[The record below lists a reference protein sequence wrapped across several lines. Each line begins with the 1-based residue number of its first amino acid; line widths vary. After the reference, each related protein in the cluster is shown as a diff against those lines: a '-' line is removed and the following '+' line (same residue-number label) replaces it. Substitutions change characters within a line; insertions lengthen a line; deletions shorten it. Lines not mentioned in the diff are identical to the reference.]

1 MNLDSISNLTVDWS
15 RCIHI
20 DEVIDDQYVNSLVQ
34 QILDLRQAN
43 GKPITL
49 AINSPGGS
57 LSALDALMGLL
68 TGPDQDGQ
76 VCEVITVSVRHAYS
90 AAANLLAFGAYAVA
104 LPHSEI
110 LFHDVR
116 YSGMEDVTPA
126 SARMAAARLQNA
138 NEEFSLKLASRVFRR
153 LVWNYIDFKPNFAR
167 YRTRFPEKYE
177 SYSFAIESCKT
188 SDDAS
193 VRADIAS
200 FATALFAE
208 VSVPSEAL
216 VDRTIDRLTRWG
228 LTTRVAKALPKYRE
242 KGTRKPGLLDGTKN
256 LFDALMRAKKST
268 VAESLWGK
276 AEADLHLFSLLLVES
291 IAKTESMKDYNFS
304 KALEIVLDDF
314 KLIESINDPSHKKVI
329 TRNML
334 RHKRIF
340 FTDEEYDVV
349 AGESE
354 DDRKRVIEAARPNA
368 ELFWYFC
375 VLLCRELF
383 NGEHI
388 LSPNDAQVLGIVDEV
403 AGGGRVQSRREWR
416 KQRAEN
422 EVGEPNS

>member
-1 MNLDSISNLTVDWS
+1 M
-15 RCIHI
+15 
-20 DEVIDDQYVNSLVQ
+20 
-34 QILDLRQAN
+34 
-43 GKPITL
+43 
-49 AINSPGGS
+49 
-57 LSALDALMGLL
+57 
-68 TGPDQDGQ
+68 
-76 VCEVITVSVRHAYS
+76 
-90 AAANLLAFGAYAVA
+90 
-104 LPHSEI
+104 
-110 LFHDVR
+110 
-116 YSGMEDVTPA
+116 
-126 SARMAAARLQNA
+126 
-138 NEEFSLKLASRVFRR
+138 
-153 LVWNYIDFKPNFAR
+153 
-167 YRTRFPEKYE
+167 
-177 SYSFAIESCKT
+177 
-188 SDDAS
+188 
-193 VRADIAS
+193 
-200 FATALFAE
+200 
-208 VSVPSEAL
+208 
-216 VDRTIDRLTRWG
+216 
-228 LTTRVAKALPKYRE
+228 
-242 KGTRKPGLLDGTKN
+242 DGTKN